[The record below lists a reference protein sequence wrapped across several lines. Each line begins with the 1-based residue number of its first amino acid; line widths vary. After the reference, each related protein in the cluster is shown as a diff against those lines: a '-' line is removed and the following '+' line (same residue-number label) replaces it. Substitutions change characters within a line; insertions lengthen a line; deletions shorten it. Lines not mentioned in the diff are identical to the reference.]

1 MSLTLHER
9 AQYAG
14 APLASPAPAPAWTLS
29 VRGLG
34 KIYGDTSEESIAG
47 TGPEFGTAVSPNT
60 GAIVAA
66 WGVDLDV
73 APGEALGVI
82 GESGSGKSTVLRC
95 IAGDEPATAGE
106 MLFTDHGGS
115 TERLD
120 QLSPT
125 ERRRMRISDIS
136 VVYQDPALGLTMDVS
151 AGGNVAD
158 PLTAAGWR
166 NFGRIRSRATELL
179 QRTEVPI
186 ARMDHPVKAFSG
198 GMKQRV
204 QIAKSLANDPSL
216 LLLDEPTTGLDASV
230 AAGVLDLMRG
240 LLEETNV
247 AAIVVSHD
255 FSVIEML
262 TTRVIVMQHGRVVEA
277 GLTDQLL
284 EDPQHPYS
292 QQLVAAARG

>member
-1 MSLTLHER
+1 VNGTSQSAPER
-9 AQYAG
+9 K
-14 APLASPAPAPAWTLS
+14 LS

-34 KIYGDTSEESIAG
+34 KIYGDPSEESVVG
-47 TGPEFGTAVSPNT
+47 TGPEYNTAVSPFN
-60 GAIVAA
+60 GSIVAA

-73 APGEALGVI
+73 APGEALGII
-82 GESGSGKSTVLRC
+82 GESGSGKSTLLRC
-95 IAGDEPATAGE
+95 IAGDEEPTTGEMVLRRACGE
-106 MLFTDHGGS
+106 ML
-115 TERLD
+115 RLD
-120 QLSPT
+120 VMTPSQ
-125 ERRRMRISDIS
+125 RRAMRISDIA
-136 VVYQDPALGLTMDVS
+136 VVYQDPALGLAMDVS

-166 NFGRIRSRATELL
+166 HFGRIRARASELL
-179 QRTEVPI
+179 ERTEVPLS
-186 ARMDHPVKAFSG
+186 RMDHAVRTFSG
-198 GMKQRV
+198 GMRQRV
-204 QIAKSLANDPSL
+204 QIAKALANDPSL

-255 FSVIEML
+255 FGVIEML
-262 TTRVIVMQHGRVVEA
+262 TTRVLVMQHGRVVEA